1 MIACS
6 LIAALESKPCAV
18 CNSGGGFTRPG
29 GKNNNRK
36 EEKIMTQ
43 KQAIDKI
50 YRDLN
55 AGRRY
60 GRDILNVTYPYF
72 SSALWITECGN
83 IGWQHYGS
91 SAERN
96 TKKDLNWIIK
106 IIFKLSPVEFLSVY
120 YRDTES
126 VCKY

>member
-1 MIACS
+1 
-6 LIAALESKPCAV
+6 
-18 CNSGGGFTRPG
+18 
-29 GKNNNRK
+29 
-36 EEKIMTQ
+36 MTQ

-50 YRDLN
+50 YRELN

-83 IGWQHYGS
+83 IGWRHYGS
-91 SAERN
+91 SANKN
-96 TKKDLNWIIK
+96 TKKDLKWIIE
-106 IIFKLSPVEFLSVY
+106 IIFKLSPVEFLDVY